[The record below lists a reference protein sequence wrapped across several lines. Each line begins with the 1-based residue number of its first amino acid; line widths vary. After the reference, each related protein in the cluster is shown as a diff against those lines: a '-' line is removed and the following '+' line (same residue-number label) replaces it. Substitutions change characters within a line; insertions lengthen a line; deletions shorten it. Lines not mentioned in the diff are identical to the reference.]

1 MLIHW
6 LPKSSYLVFLCFGIQ
21 SYTSCRSTWQDMLNN
36 SDLPPLGMMLMCSRP
51 LPVVRGCL
59 DLSQFTLV
67 LLPIQRWEWR
77 GACLS
82 SFGGSAVEKPHITI
96 VLHIQRRQISN
107 RKKKNT
113 DAILQALAHS
123 LFRKYLRHSTK
134 LWTVPCSE
142 YTHPVLIYFSGKIL
156 LRQKLELLSYKG

>member
-21 SYTSCRSTWQDMLNN
+21 SYTSCRSMWQDMLDN

-107 RKKKNT
+107 RKKKEYRRHPTSPCPQLVQKIPQAFYKTLNS
-113 DAILQALAHS
+113 ALLRIYPSSFNILQ
-123 LFRKYLRHSTK
+123 
-134 LWTVPCSE
+134 W
-142 YTHPVLIYFSGKIL
+142 
-156 LRQKLELLSYKG
+156 